1 MMRRS
6 AFACAVLAALIA
18 AGCSAPQPPPPPARE
33 TERPPGA
40 LPDAYKHPPK

>member
-1 MMRRS
+1 MRRL
-6 AFACAVLAALIA
+6 AVACAVLAALIA
-18 AGCSAPQPPPPPARE
+18 AGCAAPQQAPPPRE